1 MAGDA
6 RRVTGILDAIVD
18 LALIGDHA
26 YEIVTLRSAMEG
38 SPPSQ
43 VLEHMVA
50 LGAKVQEC
58 LSAAVDSW
66 RTLDRAQAL
75 SVRLR
80 AVLIRAECVA
90 LRAEL
95 SQLVPAPG
103 DATTYVYLMQFAS
116 FWNALCS
123 IPRVWG
129 SGSRAAPSVLEHGK
143 AEQLVRS

>member
-18 LALIGDHA
+18 LALIGDYA

-103 DATTYVYLMQFAS
+103 DATTYVYLMQICKLLERIVQHTAS
-116 FWNALCS
+116 
-123 IPRVWG
+123 VG
-129 SGSRAAPSVLEHGK
+129 DRAAVPPRQFWSTVK
-143 AEQLVRS
+143 PNN